1 MIQRLIAQNYVTLNI
16 DLKCIVVIQYQNL
29 SKIVA
34 TGPIHVQKGTLTA
47 FFAFLVTVKQ
57 GVSLFIN
64 KKYVTV
70 GLFIQQEGHM
80 HVHVLWQ
87 KSSTRKL
94 HRDTAV
100 ALNAQ
105 MVQGLLLISERG
117 LKGSV

>member
-16 DLKCIVVIQYQNL
+16 DLKCIVVCVVIQYQ
-29 SKIVA
+29 KVA

-57 GVSLFIN
+57 GVGLFIN

-80 HVHVLWQ
+80 HVHVLW
-87 KSSTRKL
+87 
-94 HRDTAV
+94 
-100 ALNAQ
+100 
-105 MVQGLLLISERG
+105 
-117 LKGSV
+117 

>member
-34 TGPIHVQKGTLTA
+34 TGPFHVQKGTLTA

-80 HVHVLWQ
+80 HVHVLW
-87 KSSTRKL
+87 
-94 HRDTAV
+94 
-100 ALNAQ
+100 
-105 MVQGLLLISERG
+105 
-117 LKGSV
+117 